1 MQLFASGSQPMFHQ
15 RPLKPLASSTEVT
28 NAHPSPI
35 DFYQACACH
44 LLSIAMAC
52 FAGSAKAANAAQLA
66 AQPDIDG
73 LLIGGASLLPEFVA
87 CCAAFK

>member
-1 MQLFASGSQPMFHQ
+1 
-15 RPLKPLASSTEVT
+15 
-28 NAHPSPI
+28 
-35 DFYQACACH
+35 
-44 LLSIAMAC
+44 MAC